1 MSVTNIDQARLRVAM
16 TKALETMEALTK
28 LVTCPVSKAKLTAK
42 AQAARE
48 KIKNLENK
56 PCA

>member
-1 MSVTNIDQARLRVAM
+1 MSVINIDRARLRVAM
-16 TKALETMEALTK
+16 TKALETMESLTK

-42 AQAARE
+42 AQATRE

>member
-1 MSVTNIDQARLRVAM
+1 MSVININEARLRAGM
-16 TKALETMEALTK
+16 LKALETMESLTK
-28 LVTCPVSKAKLTAK
+28 LVSCPVSKAKLTAK
-42 AQAARE
+42 AQATRE